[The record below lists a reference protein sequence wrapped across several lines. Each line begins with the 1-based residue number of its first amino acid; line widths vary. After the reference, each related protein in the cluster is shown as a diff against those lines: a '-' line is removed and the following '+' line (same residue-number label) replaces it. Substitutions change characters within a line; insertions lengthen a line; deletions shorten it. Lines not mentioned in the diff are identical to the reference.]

1 MAFIIKQAIQNKFNR
16 CADMLEKF
24 DEPEIKAI
32 YTYIAL
38 VNQIGNSYPISDTP
52 DRVCI
57 FKYLSDLKN
66 NKNEVEEYAVFDRF
80 SHIEAVMTGI
90 TLHVL
95 ELNKNNE

>member
-16 CADMLEKF
+16 CTDMLEKF
-24 DEPEIKAI
+24 DEPEIRAI
-32 YTYIAL
+32 YNYIAI
-38 VNQIGNSYPISDTP
+38 VNQMGNHYPINDTP

-66 NKNEVEEYAVFDRF
+66 NKNEVEDYALFDSF
-80 SHIEAVMTGI
+80 SHIEAVMAGI

-95 ELNKNNE
+95 ELNKNIE

>member
-1 MAFIIKQAIQNKFNR
+1 MAFIIKQAIQNQFTR

-32 YTYIAL
+32 YNYIAIA
-38 VNQIGNSYPISDTP
+38 NQMGNHYPISDTP

-66 NKNEVEEYAVFDRF
+66 NKNEAEEYVVFDRF

-90 TLHVL
+90 TLHAL

>member
-1 MAFIIKQAIQNKFNR
+1 MAFIIKQAIQNQFKR
-16 CADMLEKF
+16 CTDMLEKF
-24 DEPEIKAI
+24 DEPEIRAI

-38 VNQIGNSYPISDTP
+38 VNQMGNRYPISDTP

-66 NKNEVEEYAVFDRF
+66 NKNEAEEYAVFDRF

-90 TLHVL
+90 VLHVL